1 MQDFTSNKYSNKVL
15 LERLKAMFAYDYD
28 CVAIL
33 LDNQLIGFCGLWY
46 QTRHYSGKSC
56 ELDHFYIDEPYQ
68 GKGYGKQ
75 FLDWITLQL
84 QKKDFKAIELN
95 AYKENKAGHRFYD
108 REGFVHLGFHFVKR
122 L

>member
-1 MQDFTSNKYSNKVL
+1 MTALPFFLRINLSDFAV
-15 LERLKAMFAYDYD
+15 
-28 CVAIL
+28 
-33 LDNQLIGFCGLWY
+33 CGIKRDITLA
-46 QTRHYSGKSC
+46 RAVSSII
-56 ELDHFYIDEPYQ
+56 FYIDEPHQ

-84 QKKDFKAIELN
+84 QAKDYEAIELN
-95 AYKENKAGHRFYD
+95 AYKENKAGHLFYE

>member
-1 MQDFTSNKYSNKVL
+1 
-15 LERLKAMFAYDYD
+15 
-28 CVAIL
+28 VACGTKRGITL
-33 LDNQLIGFCGLWY
+33 ARAVSLI
-46 QTRHYSGKSC
+46 
-56 ELDHFYIDEPYQ
+56 YIDEPFQ

-108 REGFVHLGFHFVKR
+108 REGFVHLGLHFVKR